1 MPIPILLIG
10 AAITAGAATG
20 TKAITSSI
28 QKNQEYNRDAVIF
41 DACGKRPYF
50 VGKRRKA
57 YEECARNVSL
67 STPQQSVN
75 FQQPTE
81 PEKNNTLL
89 YVGIGAAALIGGY
102 LILKRR

>member
-1 MPIPILLIG
+1 MPVALIIAG
-10 AAITAGAATG
+10 ITAGAATA

-57 YEECARNVSL
+57 YEECARNVAL
-67 STPQQSVN
+67 STPQQSGN
-75 FQQPTE
+75 FQQPIE
-81 PEKNNTLL
+81 EEKNNTLL

-102 LILKRR
+102 LILKKR